1 MQSKIRYD
9 LLGEMM
15 MNKLLAIKIVYLK
28 PIIILV
34 HDFQKYIKQFLLF
47 MKHKKHPP

>member
-1 MQSKIRYD
+1 MEMQSKIRYD
-9 LLGEMM
+9 LLGEM

-34 HDFQKYIKQFLLF
+34 HDFQKYIKHFLF
-47 MKHKKHPP
+47 VY

>member
-15 MNKLLAIKIVYLK
+15 NKLLAIKIVFLK
-28 PIIILV
+28 LIIILV

-47 MKHKKHPP
+47 INHKKHPP

>member
-15 MNKLLAIKIVYLK
+15 NNLLAIKIVK

-47 MKHKKHPP
+47 INHKKHPP

>member
-9 LLGEMM
+9 LLGEM

-34 HDFQKYIKQFLLF
+34 HDYQKYIKHFLLYIY
-47 MKHKKHPP
+47 HKKHPP